1 MLALLFSLLL
11 LLFFSAMSAVLTGS
25 VVDSGDLTA
34 VSDLIQSTLGALV
47 KVAFSMIQ
55 TMVSVFTNN
64 GVIGYIVLLA
74 IIGFISG
81 LLYRKLVRKV

>member
-1 MLALLFSLLL
+1 
-11 LLFFSAMSAVLTGS
+11 MSAILTGS
-25 VVDSGDLTA
+25 VVDSGDVSA
-34 VSDLIQSTLGALV
+34 VTDLITNTLGALV

-55 TMVSVFTNN
+55 TMVSVFTNS